1 MLTVCPFGL
10 MTDEVI
16 DTAEMMQKMDEAGTS
31 FVLSAMYIAAGNFI
45 TSEQENRIKEVL
57 DMTALGRRYEQ
68 ERKQYG
74 DLCKAT
80 VYVELVDKKILEK
93 SMTEQEACDE
103 VGIALDTYIM
113 AKAVID
119 SNQEAAAG

>member
-1 MLTVCPFGL
+1 